1 MIFEHPQ
8 DQNSHF
14 ACFKTNASHSLGMK
28 IKKSLLASAIAV
40 CVLASSSGAIQA
52 SNETYSYPITS
63 ADPVT
68 TTTFPRTTAA
78 KTFAWSS
85 QTVIVGTKLKL
96 SKIVSVKVKG
106 KSNYRVSGVCS
117 LRKGVLS
124 FNRTGKCRV
133 SVSVTAKGTKKIM
146 RSSKL
151 FTVKA
156 EQFSVPQMKLTG
168 TPEEQLNQ
176 VVAATAK
183 LAAISDL
190 KGFSSREWNDG
201 YGRLNDSLV
210 SYGIRVRWD
219 PNDEGLDIYQ
229 ITMGGQSACFVSEYV
244 DYTSMNK
251 YLKPHTCSPLD
262 TY

>member
-1 MIFEHPQ
+1 
-8 DQNSHF
+8 
-14 ACFKTNASHSLGMK
+14 MK

-124 FNRTGKCRV
+124 FNRTGKCRI
-133 SVSVTAKGTKKIM
+133 SVSVKLKSIGKVLH
-146 RSSKL
+146 SSKIL
-151 FTVKA
+151 MVKA
-156 EQFSVPQMKLTG
+156 RTAVTSPAAAGMPDPIGCVKASSHPVSG
-168 TPEEQLNQ
+168 TPYPDSSPGFYEFQTGWTCNWDTLDARPLLEYFKSQGWIQ
-176 VVAATAK
+176 KSTTSGMG
-183 LAAISDL
+183 AAIMT
-190 KGFSSREWNDG
+190 KGSS
-201 YGRLNDSLV
+201 YL
-210 SYGIRVRWD
+210 YYD
-219 PNDEGLDIYQ
+219 PSIDRMPAGQVLLILTIY
-229 ITMGGQSACFVSEYV
+229 
-244 DYTSMNK
+244 
-251 YLKPHTCSPLD
+251 
-262 TY
+262 